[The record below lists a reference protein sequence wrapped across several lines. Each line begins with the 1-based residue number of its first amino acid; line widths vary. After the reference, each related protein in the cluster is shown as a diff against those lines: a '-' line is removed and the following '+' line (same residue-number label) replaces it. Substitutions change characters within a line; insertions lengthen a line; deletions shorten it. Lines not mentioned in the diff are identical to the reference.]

1 MEKYYPY
8 SISSPQKISGEVHT
22 ITDGTIRLRH
32 VPKENSIQIS
42 GFTQADSPAALQFNE
57 FYCWYASDTLYR
69 DSNRLVYFSN
79 LRNGSTVSVDYY
91 CVGTVVTADD
101 MNEIKAHMENTDGQ
115 FVNVNFALN
124 QLSNDILNLRN
135 QIAGLDTSGSGDV
148 DAHDADHNA
157 HQFIQGLILTEE
169 SARTLAD
176 DNLATQIN
184 SKMTFAGTSS
194 TFPQNPSAGWLAIVN
209 DAPYLFDGSQWTLL
223 KGATEFLLGT
233 ESSTVEG
240 AMWISIS

>member
-1 MEKYYPY
+1 MTHYYPY
-8 SISSPQKISGEVHT
+8 EISSPQKISGEVHT
-22 ITDGTIRLRH
+22 ITGGTIRLRH
-32 VPKENSIQIS
+32 VPKENSIQIA
-42 GFTQADSPAALQFNE
+42 GFTQADSPASLQFNE

-91 CVGTVVTADD
+91 AVGTVVTADD
-101 MNEIKAHMENTDGQ
+101 MNEIKAHMENTDTQ

-135 QIAGLDTSGSGDV
+135 QIAGLDVSGGGDV

-194 TFPQNPSAGWLAIVN
+194 AFPHNPVAGWLAIVN
-209 DAPYLFDGSQWTLL
+209 DAPYLFDGTQWTLL
-223 KGATEFLLGT
+223 KSDFTLGT

-240 AMWISIS
+240 SMWISLS

>member
-1 MEKYYPY
+1 MEKYFPY
-8 SISSPQKISGEVHT
+8 DISSPQKKSGEVHT
-22 ITDGTIRLRH
+22 ITGGTIRLRH

-42 GFTQADSPAALQFNE
+42 GFTQADSPASLQFNE
-57 FYCWYASDTLYR
+57 FYCRYASDTLYR
-69 DSNRLVYFSN
+69 DSNRIVNFSN

-91 CVGTVVTADD
+91 AVGTVVTADD

-115 FVNVNFALN
+115 FVNVNFALT
-124 QLSNDILNLRN
+124 QHANDILNLQN
-135 QIAGLDTSGSGDV
+135 QIAGLNAADI
-148 DAHDADHNA
+148 DAHDQSHNA

-184 SKMTFAGTSS
+184 SKMTFAGTS
-194 TFPQNPSAGWLAIVN
+194 TAFPQNPSAGWLAIVN
-209 DAPYLFDGSQWTLL
+209 DAPYLFDGTQWTLL
-223 KGATEFLLGT
+223 KGATEFLLGS

-240 AMWISIS
+240 SMWISIS